1 MVSPSPDPLIAV
13 ALGDPCG
20 IGPEVALRAL
30 ADPTTVADT
39 RFVLIGSGAVLRE
52 VAGRFGL
59 DDVSWRALGDGEDPR
74 RADGTTLI
82 DIADVPASLAASGR
96 ETAEGGRCAG
106 LAVERAARLA
116 LDGRV
121 DAIVTAPL
129 NKVALKRGGFDW
141 PGHTEML
148 AALCGAPK
156 PVMMMVGGGL
166 RAALVTTHVAVSD
179 LPRHI
184 TRDNVLATIR
194 IVDHDLRRRFGV
206 ASPRIGVAGLNP
218 HAGEGGRFG
227 LKEQTDILPAIEAA
241 RAEGVDCEGPFPADV
256 IFTPAKRERFDAVVA
271 MYHDQAN
278 IPVKMLAFESGV
290 NVTLGLPII
299 RTSPD
304 HGTAFDIAPRGVADP
319 GSMKAAVV
327 MARDMVLASGAAT

>member
-1 MVSPSPDPLIAV
+1 M
-13 ALGDPCG
+13 
-20 IGPEVALRAL
+20 RAL
-30 ADPTTVADT
+30 ADAETGSSA
-39 RFVLIGSGAVLRE
+39 RFVLIGSEAVLRE
-52 VAGRFGL
+52 VARRFRL
-59 DDVSWRALGDGEDPR
+59 DEAPWRVLREGEDAR
-74 RADGTTLI
+74 RAEVTTLI
-82 DIADVPASLAASGR
+82 NVAEVPASLAASGR

-129 NKVALKRGGFDW
+129 NKAALKMGGYDW

-148 AALCGAPK
+148 AELCGAPK

-166 RAALVTTHVAVSD
+166 RAALVTTHVAISD
-179 LPRHI
+179 LPSHI
-184 TRDNVLATIR
+184 TRENVLATIR
-194 IVDHDLRRRFGV
+194 IVAHDLKRRFGV
-206 ASPRIGVAGLNP
+206 KEPRIAVAGLNP

-227 LKEQTDILPAIEAA
+227 RKEQTDIIPAIEAA
-241 RAEGVDCEGPFPADV
+241 RAEGVPCEGPFPADV
-256 IFTPAKRERFDAVVA
+256 IFTPAKREGFDAVVA

-304 HGTAFDIAPRGVADP
+304 HGTAFDIAPRGVADA
-319 GSMKAAVV
+319 GSMMAAIA
-327 MARDMVLASGAAT
+327 MAREMALTSGVAT